1 MTSNTQH
8 LKDTKTDASKEHK
21 DNKQGSNHSSSDKK
35 DDTTPTQK
43 HVHGETHH
51 ANKAK

>member
-8 LKDTKTDASKEHK
+8 LKDTKADASEEHN
-21 DNKQGSNHSSSDKK
+21 DNKQGSNHTSSDKK
-35 DDTTPTQK
+35 DVKTPTQK
-43 HVHGETHH
+43 HVHEETHP